1 MESSQGK
8 KQVGSPEG
16 VSFLISR
23 TVATEQFRN
32 ILTTG
37 TALRILNRCQPLL
50 VRICWAL
57 LAVPFSEGCRG
68 SRGQVA
74 AAGQGIP
81 NLIFR
86 LPHIFYCMFFF
97 CLLWF
102 FFILKFGKLL
112 FILLVLIMDYP
123 CCIIKAVY
131 ASSHLILSVMTT
143 VKRVVTSHT
152 NEEMSS
158 RKFPKILAHPRTHSW
173 YMVGLGCEPRFD
185 EWRYIQA
192 FYLHN
197 LNIFRL
203 MCFL

>member
-1 MESSQGK
+1 MQLQDK
-8 KQVGSPEG
+8 ASPI
-16 VSFLISR
+16 SFFAFPTYFIVCSFF
-23 TVATEQFRN
+23 A
-32 ILTTG
+32 
-37 TALRILNRCQPLL
+37 
-50 VRICWAL
+50 
-57 LAVPFSEGCRG
+57 
-68 SRGQVA
+68 
-74 AAGQGIP
+74 
-81 NLIFR
+81 
-86 LPHIFYCMFFF
+86 FYD
-97 CLLWF
+97 

-185 EWRYIQA
+185 E
-192 FYLHN
+192 
-197 LNIFRL
+197 
-203 MCFL
+203 

>member
-1 MESSQGK
+1 MDT
-8 KQVGSPEG
+8 KQVSAASGENLLGPAGCPLFRGMQRLQGSG
-16 VSFLISR
+16 CSCR
-23 TVATEQFRN
+23 TRHPQSH
-32 ILTTG
+32 
-37 TALRILNRCQPLL
+37 
-50 VRICWAL
+50 
-57 LAVPFSEGCRG
+57 FSP
-68 SRGQVA
+68 S
-74 AAGQGIP
+74 
-81 NLIFR
+81 
-86 LPHIFYCMFFF
+86 PHI
-97 CLLWF
+97 LLYVLF
-102 FFILKFGKLL
+102 LPSLIFFILKYGKLL

-185 EWRYIQA
+185 EWRYIQP